1 VGYVWRSAG
10 INVIPTISWSDKNS
24 FEYCFEGVEIGSV
37 VAVSNIGCRN
47 EEHKYFFDAGFNEMI
62 QRIKPKKILFQCN
75 KKYKENYK
83 DEKIIFVDSF
93 WDNKRKQLKNK

>member
-1 VGYVWRSAG
+1 MYNDDFCP
-10 INVIPTISWSDKNS
+10 IVIAKGRIKS
-24 FEYCFEGVEIGSV
+24 
-37 VAVSNIGCRN
+37 GCRN

-83 DEKIIFVDSF
+83 DERIIFVDSF